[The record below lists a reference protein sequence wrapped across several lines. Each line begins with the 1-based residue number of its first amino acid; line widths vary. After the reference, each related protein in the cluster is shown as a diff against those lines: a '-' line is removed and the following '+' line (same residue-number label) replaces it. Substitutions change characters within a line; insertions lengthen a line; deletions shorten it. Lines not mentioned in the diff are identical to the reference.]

1 MLRITR
7 AEEGN
12 VTQFKLEGKLAGSW
26 VETMEESWRQAITD
40 SPAHSFLIDLTAVTY
55 VDADGTRLLT
65 EMHRLGAEL
74 RASTCL
80 TKSIVEDIKLH
91 SEEPTDAKH

>member
-1 MLRITR
+1 MLRITK

-26 VETMEESWRQAITD
+26 VETMKESWRQTITD
-40 SPAHSFLIDLTAVTY
+40 SSARSFLIDLTAVTY
-55 VDADGTRLLT
+55 VDAEGTRLLR
-65 EMHRLGAEL
+65 EMYRFGAEL

-80 TKSIVEDIKLH
+80 TKAIVDEIK
-91 SEEPTDAKH
+91 SPSGEPVDTGH